1 METADSS
8 HTNNNTNITHSSS
21 QGEDQLLSLS
31 SARPDSLSLAGI
43 PTTSYYS
50 GPAEG
55 HEAPGSP
62 VKYHEA
68 GTNGHDTFS
77 DFVTLVCQEAGQ
89 PSGGHHPK
97 SPTKLVSYYS
107 SSMFPPAPTAPM
119 ARPVPVKIPETES
132 PPPPLN
138 MQISPSQTE
147 REVRLSPDTA
157 PRTILYTY
165 SGGGTISI
173 PDNLS
178 PANLSIVQP
187 PRLSSN
193 NTKAAAPTA
202 IRWTTSNGSFISDI
216 DSSGIAYDLMTPMIS
231 GASSDNNPGA
241 ALQLSDGES
250 QPVLSV
256 STELQPQV

>member
-1 METADSS
+1 M
-8 HTNNNTNITHSSS
+8 
-21 QGEDQLLSLS
+21 
-31 SARPDSLSLAGI
+31 
-43 PTTSYYS
+43 
-50 GPAEG
+50 
-55 HEAPGSP
+55 
-62 VKYHEA
+62 KYQEA

-89 PSGGHHPK
+89 PTAGHHPK

-107 SSMFPPAPTAPM
+107 SSMFPPAPTPPM
-119 ARPVPVKIPETES
+119 ARPVPVKLPETES

-138 MQISPSQTE
+138 MQISPGQSE

-193 NTKAAAPTA
+193 NSKAAAPTA

-241 ALQLSDGES
+241 SLHLSDGES
-250 QPVLSV
+250 DPLSP
-256 STELQPQV
+256 ELRLNLNYLTFQIVTSPLRWSRWMPPWLV